1 MTYEELVK
9 KAKETYGKADASKIS
24 EHVAIQF
31 NVTGEAEGAFYIEI
45 ADGKVN
51 VEPYEY
57 FDRDVIVTTDAET
70 LIKMAEGKLGMEA
83 AYLTGKI
90 KAEGNLTKG
99 LMLKE
104 LAAKKTAKKTAAKKT
119 TEKKPVAKKTAEK
132 KPATKSAEEK
142 KPAAKKATTTKKA

>member
-9 KAKETYGKADASKIS
+9 KAKETYGVADASKIN

-31 NVTGEAEGAFYIEI
+31 NVTGEAAGAFYLEI

-51 VEPYEY
+51 IEPYEY
-57 FDRDVIVTTDAET
+57 YDRDVIVTTDAET
-70 LIKMAEGKLGMEA
+70 LIKLAEGKLAMEA

-104 LAAKKTAKKTAAKKT
+104 LVAKKKTRKATTKKT
-119 TEKKPVAKKTAEK
+119 TKKTEA
-132 KPATKSAEEK
+132 
-142 KPAAKKATTTKKA
+142 